1 MTFKV
6 DPGEKFQ
13 EVILKGSY
21 INLPFLL
28 GVIKESNSKPHLT
41 KKHFVYLMNIVYL
54 KIIWKW
60 FKSVTTSIAKIS
72 LITI

>member
-1 MTFKV
+1 MNFKV
-6 DPGEKFQ
+6 DPGEKVQ

-28 GVIKESNSKPHLT
+28 GVIKESNSKHHLT
-41 KKHFVYLMNIVYL
+41 KKHFAYLMNIVYL

-60 FKSVTTSIAKIS
+60 FKSVTKSIAKIS